1 MMTEVTLERLRAH
14 RNNIHRYQRL
24 LATHLSDLERAY
36 IDRRLTEERACV
48 QAILQQSISG
58 RVCVQP
64 GEAMNHRRTTNQE
77 MNASLHPADAFIHPM
92 DVVEDCD
99 LTAYEKRAIL
109 SSWAA
114 DACAVKDPSE
124 LNRSIHGVA
133 VSFDDI
139 LDALRI
145 LGAAGEPNAGPSEG
159 GVSTPTRK
167 NPETSPRLDC

>member
-1 MMTEVTLERLRAH
+1 MMTEMTLERLRAH
-14 RNNIHRYQRL
+14 RNNIHRYQKL

-36 IDRRLTEERACV
+36 IKRRLTEERTFLEAV
-48 QAILQQSISG
+48 LERTLPDRLGAGPRDTHQAQ
-58 RVCVQP
+58 
-64 GEAMNHRRTTNQE
+64 TTSAE
-77 MNASLHPADAFIHPM
+77 INALLHPADAFAHPM

-114 DACAVKDPSE
+114 DACSLRDPPE
-124 LNRSIHGVA
+124 LNRSSHAAA

-145 LGAAGEPNAGPSEG
+145 LGVAEQRREDAGEGPTDIQAPQEG
-159 GVSTPTRK
+159 GSSRR
-167 NPETSPRLDC
+167 SDC

>member
-1 MMTEVTLERLRAH
+1 MMTEMTLERLRAH
-14 RNNIHRYQRL
+14 RNNIHRYQKL

-36 IDRRLTEERACV
+36 IQRRLTEERTLLEAV
-48 QAILQQSISG
+48 LERTLPDRLRAPPQDRHQAQ
-58 RVCVQP
+58 
-64 GEAMNHRRTTNQE
+64 TTSAEINTL
-77 MNASLHPADAFIHPM
+77 LHPADAFVHPM

-109 SSWAA
+109 SSWAK

-124 LNRSIHGVA
+124 LSRSFHAAA

-145 LGAAGEPNAGPSEG
+145 LGGAEDRHEDSGQGPTDIPARQVGERSRR
-159 GVSTPTRK
+159 S
-167 NPETSPRLDC
+167 DC